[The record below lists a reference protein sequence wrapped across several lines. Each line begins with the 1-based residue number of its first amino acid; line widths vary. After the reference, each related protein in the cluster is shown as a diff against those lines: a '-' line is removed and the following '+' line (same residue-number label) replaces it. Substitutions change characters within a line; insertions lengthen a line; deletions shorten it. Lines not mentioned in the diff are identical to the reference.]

1 MSPGRLAMHIK
12 AALISFAALALVAS
26 PAAAQ
31 EPQSNQASSEKSAQ
45 KKKCRWVTPTGSNRS
60 ERICLTAEEWRKVD
74 EYLAKEF

>member
-1 MSPGRLAMHIK
+1 MRIK
-12 AALISFAALALVAS
+12 AALISFAALALVTS

-31 EPQSNQASSEKSAQ
+31 EPQSNQASEKSAQ